1 MIKKFYVDIN
11 ELNVYSSFLKKSVFD
26 IQQNVMYISKENKK
40 YQLSMKDNITIQV
53 DMRIKNLEK
62 LFNNFS
68 NEIDKLS
75 KQIKKDYELYMAYNK
90 KMNM

>member
-62 LFNNFS
+62 LFDNFS